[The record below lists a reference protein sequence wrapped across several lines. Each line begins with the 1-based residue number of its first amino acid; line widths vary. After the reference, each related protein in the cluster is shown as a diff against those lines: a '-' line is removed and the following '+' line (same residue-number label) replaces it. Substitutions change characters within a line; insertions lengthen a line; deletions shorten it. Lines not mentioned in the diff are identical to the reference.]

1 VGYRNAGLTLQFP
14 EEIAKFERR
23 ASKSMRTLPIA
34 VILAI
39 MGVTGIAIGVTY
51 LGVTYLEEQ
60 SQMASLLSQQVEV
73 SDLGK
78 RLGVYQNIA
87 AHQEEMAHSLRL
99 ELRDSI
105 DDSIG
110 DRLVVTEAIY
120 EDLPKNIVE
129 ARAQGYVLLD
139 TVDSEGELIE
149 AACFAHESA
158 RHYAKQDSRIT
169 DGVKWHGAPLL
180 LIYNSN
186 SEKLI
191 GMVLEST
198 SHQTTPLWEYHAKG
212 HPGMDFAH
220 WSLHFWFTEPPENLS
235 LGHQPN

>member
-1 VGYRNAGLTLQFP
+1 
-14 EEIAKFERR
+14 
-23 ASKSMRTLPIA
+23 MRTLPIA

-39 MGVTGIAIGVTY
+39 MGVAGIAAGVTY

-60 SQMASLLSQQVEV
+60 SQMASLRGDNDELRASLLSQKVEV

-235 LGHQPN
+235 LGHQLN

>member
-1 VGYRNAGLTLQFP
+1 MGRFRKHIWLLLAG
-14 EEIAKFERR
+14 
-23 ASKSMRTLPIA
+23 S
-34 VILAI
+34 VVAI
-39 MGVTGIAIGVTY
+39 MASAGIGTGLANLAGQPELNSLRSDNDELRVNVLSLRDDVSG
-51 LGVTYLEEQ
+51 LGE
-60 SQMASLLSQQVEV
+60 SLHAYQQ
-73 SDLGK
+73 
-78 RLGVYQNIA
+78 IA
-87 AHQEEMAHSLRL
+87 ANQEEMAHSLRL
-99 ELRDSI
+99 ELN
-105 DDSIG
+105 DSIG
-110 DRLVVTEAIY
+110 DRLVITEATY
-120 EDLPKNIVE
+120 EGLPTTIAE
-129 ARAQGYVLLD
+129 AQAQEYSLLD

-198 SHQTTPLWEYHAKG
+198 SHQPTPPWEYHAKG

-235 LGHQPN
+235 LGHQLN

>member
-1 VGYRNAGLTLQFP
+1 MRTL
-14 EEIAKFERR
+14 
-23 ASKSMRTLPIA
+23 RTLPIA

-39 MGVTGIAIGVTY
+39 MCVAGIAAGVTY

-60 SQMASLLSQQVEV
+60 SQMASLRGDNDELRASLLSQKVEV
-73 SDLGK
+73 SDLGR
-78 RLGVYQNIA
+78 RLGAYQNIA

-110 DRLVVTEAIY
+110 DRLVVTEATY

-186 SEKLI
+186 SENLI

-198 SHQTTPLWEYHAKG
+198 SHQPTPPWEYHAKG
-212 HPGMDFAH
+212 HPSMDFAH